1 MKILHIDPNND
12 STKMFNEYVEQGKH
26 IFVLFYLEG
35 CGPCNATR
43 PEWKKIE
50 NALKDK
56 YGQNETIVIAD
67 VDQEL
72 LKEIK
77 YLTTQPKGFPTI
89 RYISDKG
96 KISEDYEDSPDV
108 KEKDRKIDS
117 FVEWIDSKM
126 KKQQGGK
133 RKRSKKNKKSGKRRT
148 KKYGKSGKRRTKKYG
163 KSRNRKSRRNRK

>member
-12 STKMFNEYVEQGKH
+12 NTKMFNDYVEQGKH

-50 NALKDK
+50 NALKNK
-56 YGQNETIVIAD
+56 YGKNEKLVIAD

-89 RYISDKG
+89 RYISNKG
-96 KISEDYEDSPDV
+96 KTSEDYEDSPDV

-126 KKQQGGK
+126 SNQKGGK
-133 RKRSKKNKKSGKRRT
+133 SKRNKKSV
-148 KKYGKSGKRRTKKYG
+148 KYGKRNKKSVKYG
-163 KSRNRKSRRNRK
+163 KRNRKTRKIIK

>member
-1 MKILHIDPNND
+1 MKILHIDPNNNN
-12 STKMFNEYVEQGKH
+12 TKMFNDYVEQGKH

-56 YGQNETIVIAD
+56 YGKNESLVIAD

-89 RYISDKG
+89 RYISNKG
-96 KISEDYEDSPDV
+96 KTSEDYEDSPDV

-117 FVEWIDSKM
+117 FVEWINSKM
-126 KKQQGGK
+126 SNQKGGK
-133 RKRSKKNKKSGKRRT
+133 RRTKRNKKSGKRKT
-148 KKYGKSGKRRTKKYG
+148 K
-163 KSRNRKSRRNRK
+163 RNRKTRRNKSKRNRK

>member
-1 MKILHIDPNND
+1 MKILHIDSNNKN
-12 STKMFNEYVEQGKH
+12 TKMFNEYVEQGKH
-26 IFVLFYLEG
+26 IFVLFYLDG

-56 YGQNETIVIAD
+56 YGKNEKLVIAD
-67 VDQEL
+67 VDQEF

-89 RYISDKG
+89 RYISNKG
-96 KISEDYEDSPDV
+96 EFSEDYEDCPDV

-117 FVEWIDSKM
+117 FVEWINSKM
-126 KKQQGGK
+126 SKQKGGK
-133 RKRSKKNKKSGKRRT
+133 SKRNKKGRKSRKSRKSKRNKKSRKTRRT
-148 KKYGKSGKRRTKKYG
+148 KK
-163 KSRNRKSRRNRK
+163 

>member
-1 MKILHIDPNND
+1 
-12 STKMFNEYVEQGKH
+12 MFNEYVEQGKH
-26 IFVLFYLEG
+26 IFVLFYLDG

-56 YGQNETIVIAD
+56 YGKNEKLVIAD
-67 VDQEL
+67 VDQEF

-89 RYISDKG
+89 RYISNKG
-96 KISEDYEDSPDV
+96 EFSEDYEDCPDV

-117 FVEWIDSKM
+117 FVEWINSKM
-126 KKQQGGK
+126 SKQKG
-133 RKRSKKNKKSGKRRT
+133 GKRRT
-148 KKYGKSGKRRTKKYG
+148 KRNRKRKTRNRKSGKRKSKKTK
-163 KSRNRKSRRNRK
+163 RRNRK

>member
-1 MKILHIDPNND
+1 MKILHIDPK
-12 STKMFNEYVEQGKH
+12 TKNTNLFNEYVEKGKH
-26 IFVLFYLEG
+26 IFVIFYLEG

-50 NALKDK
+50 HALKNK
-56 YGQNETIVIAD
+56 YGKNENIVIAD

-89 RYISDKG
+89 RYISNKG
-96 KISEDYEDSPDV
+96 KTSEDYEDCPDV

-117 FVEWIDSKM
+117 FVKWIDSKM
-126 KKQQGGK
+126 SKQKG
-133 RKRSKKNKKSGKRRT
+133 GKRRT
-148 KKYGKSGKRRTKKYG
+148 KKNRRGGKRKTIKT
-163 KSRNRKSRRNRK
+163 RRNMTRRK

>member
-1 MKILHIDPNND
+1 MKILHIDPK
-12 STKMFNEYVEQGKH
+12 TKNSKLFNEYVEKGKDV
-26 IFVLFYLEG
+26 FVIFYLEG

-56 YGQNETIVIAD
+56 YGKNENIVIAD

-89 RYISDKG
+89 RYITNKG
-96 KISEDYEDSPDV
+96 KTSEDYEDCPDI
-108 KEKDRKIDS
+108 KDKDRKIDS
-117 FVEWIDSKM
+117 FVKWIDSKM

-133 RKRSKKNKKSGKRRT
+133 RKRTTKQIKRRNKTTRNKTRKNKTRKNKTRKNKK
-148 KKYGKSGKRRTKKYG
+148 
-163 KSRNRKSRRNRK
+163 

>member
-1 MKILHIDPNND
+1 MKILHINPNNNN
-12 STKMFNEYVEQGKH
+12 TKIFNDYVEQGKH
-26 IFVLFYLEG
+26 IFVIFYLEG

-56 YGQNETIVIAD
+56 YGKNEKLVIAD
-67 VDQEL
+67 VDQEF

-89 RYISDKG
+89 RYISNKG
-96 KISEDYEDSPDV
+96 KISEDYEDCPDV

-126 KKQQGGK
+126 SKQKGGK
-133 RKRSKKNKKSGKRRT
+133 RKTKTKKNGKNRKS
-148 KKYGKSGKRRTKKYG
+148 GKSGKSKTKK
-163 KSRNRKSRRNRK
+163 NRKTRRNRK

>member
-1 MKILHIDPNND
+1 MKILHIDPNNNN
-12 STKMFNEYVEQGKH
+12 TKMFNDYVEQGKH

-50 NALKDK
+50 NALKNK
-56 YGQNETIVIAD
+56 YGKNETLVIAD

-89 RYISDKG
+89 RYISNKG
-96 KISEDYEDSPDV
+96 KTSEDYEDSPDV
-108 KEKDRKIDS
+108 KEKDRRIDS

-126 KKQQGGK
+126 I
-133 RKRSKKNKKSGKRRT
+133 NKKGGKRRT
-148 KKYGKSGKRRTKKYG
+148 KRNKRMGKRKTIR
-163 KSRNRKSRRNRK
+163 RKTRKTRRHIK

>member
-1 MKILHIDPNND
+1 MKILHIDPK
-12 STKMFNEYVEQGKH
+12 TKNTNLFNEYVEKGKH
-26 IFVLFYLEG
+26 IFVIFYLEG

-50 NALKDK
+50 HALNNK
-56 YGQNETIVIAD
+56 YKKNKNIVVAD

-89 RYISDKG
+89 RYISNKG
-96 KISEDYEDSPDV
+96 KTSEDYEDCPDV
-108 KEKDRKIDS
+108 KDKNRKIDS

-126 KKQQGGK
+126 SKQKG
-133 RKRSKKNKKSGKRRT
+133 GKRRT
-148 KKYGKSGKRRTKKYG
+148 KKNK
-163 KSRNRKSRRNRK
+163 KSRKRKTRKTRKNITKRNKK